1 MRTLPAGPQAADPR
15 RRVWRIAVLLAL
27 LVACALAFLLR
38 PRPGRTTLTYR
49 IGTVD
54 PRFGLS
60 RTEFAQA
67 IEQAVTIWR
76 TPVPRGLFR
85 QDPHGD
91 LVINLIYDQRQ
102 ETLDL
107 LRKMGKG
114 MSKTQVSI
122 GGMKAEF
129 EAAKA
134 EYELKQA
141 ALQSDFAGYE
151 AKVKAFN
158 AESEALRQRGAVS
171 EREARRLGAER
182 EALQASLAAL
192 RAREQELAEIRAQL
206 ASRVDTV
213 NQAVAGA
220 RTQEASYQKAGKRLG
235 GEFDEGEYVRQFGRR
250 SITIYCYANER
261 VLVRVLAHELGHA
274 LGIEHASDPRAIMYP
289 QILSDSWELAPEDL
303 AAIKAIC
310 GVP

>member
-1 MRTLPAGPQAADPR
+1 M
-15 RRVWRIAVLLAL
+15 LLVV
-27 LVACALAFLLR
+27 LVACSLALLLR

-54 PRFGLS
+54 PRFHLS
-60 RTEFAQA
+60 RAEFAQA
-67 IEQAVTIWR
+67 IEQAATIWR

-85 QDPHGD
+85 LDPRGD
-91 LVINLIYDQRQ
+91 IVINLVYDQRQ

-107 LRKMGKG
+107 LKRMGQAIT
-114 MSKTQVSI
+114 KTQGSL
-122 GGMKAEF
+122 GDMMAKF
-129 EAAKA
+129 EAVKA
-134 EYELKQA
+134 EYELKQS
-141 ALQSDFAGYE
+141 ALQTDFAAYE
-151 AKVKAFN
+151 AKVQAFN
-158 AESEALRQRGAVS
+158 AETEALRQRGGVT

-182 EALQASLAAL
+182 EALQASQAAL
-192 RAREQELAEIRAQL
+192 RTRDQELAETRTQL

-220 RTQEASYQKAGKRLG
+220 RTQEASYKKAGKRLG
-235 GEFDEGEYVRQFGRR
+235 GEFDEGEYVRRFGRR